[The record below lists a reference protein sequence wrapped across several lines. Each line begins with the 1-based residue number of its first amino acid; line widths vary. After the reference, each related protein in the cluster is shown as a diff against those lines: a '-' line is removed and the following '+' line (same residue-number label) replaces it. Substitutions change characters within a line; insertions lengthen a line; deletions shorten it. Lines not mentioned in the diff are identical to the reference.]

1 LERILSKDEIAELL
15 SAVKDGSL
23 ASELEPDEDYSEQPR
38 TVSRYSLVQSK
49 TQSGTRLVN
58 FDLLLDA
65 FARNSSFSLSSRLQQ
80 AVSVTRENIGSMD
93 YASLVDECSHNQL
106 YGVITLDPLKKNG
119 LLILD
124 PSIAFAQ
131 VEILLGG
138 GASTE
143 HEVVTPNRKLSS
155 IEINILKH
163 VIGESCHD
171 LNKAFLNVEPMSS
184 ELVCVEANPRL
195 VTIVSSDTEMMVST
209 FKVKIGE
216 TSGLLRLAIPYAS
229 LDPIREKLKSAL
241 GSSGPAGQWAG
252 FFADEVEQMDVVT
265 TAQLARIKLTVRD
278 ILDLRVGDVLSL
290 DCQPDSA
297 VKLLVEGYPK
307 FSGLVGL
314 CDGEKALRIVKRL
327 KIRR

>member
-23 ASELEPDEDYSEQPR
+23 ASELETDEDYSEQPR
-38 TVSRYSLVQSK
+38 TVSGFSLVQSK
-49 TQSGTRLVN
+49 TQSGARLVN

-65 FARNSSFSLSSRLQQ
+65 FARNMSFSLSSRLQQ
-80 AVSVTRENIGSMD
+80 SVTVVRESIGSMN
-93 YASLVDECSHNQL
+93 YESLIDECSHNHL
-106 YGVITLDPLKKNG
+106 YGIITLDPLKKGG

-124 PSIAFAQ
+124 PNIAFTQ

-138 GASTE
+138 VISSE
-143 HEVVTPNRKLSS
+143 HEVVTPNRKMSS

-171 LNKAFLNVEPMSS
+171 LDKAFQNVEQISS
-184 ELVCVEANPRL
+184 ELVSVEANPRL
-195 VTIVSSDTEMMVST
+195 VTIVPTDTEMMVAA
-209 FKVKIGE
+209 FKVKIG
-216 TSGLLRLAIPYAS
+216 TIHGLLRLAIPYAS
-229 LDPIREKLKSAL
+229 LDPIREKLKSEL
-241 GSSGPAGQWAG
+241 GASGPVGQWAG
-252 FFADEVEQMDVVT
+252 VFADEVEQMNVVT
-265 TAQLARIKLTVRD
+265 TAQLAQIKLTVRD

-314 CDGEKALRIVKRL
+314 CDGRKALRIVKRL
-327 KIRR
+327 NIRR